1 MSKRLSLLMRTI
13 SIVAAA
19 AVTVGVVCF
28 PRIIAVDMHNVPH
41 GWLVCLLAGMSF
53 SYVYG
58 FGFIPENKTLRILFS
73 PVIAWPLMIIG
84 ALMIAA

>member
-1 MSKRLSLLMRTI
+1 MSKGVLLFTRVL
-13 SIVAAA
+13 SIVAAF
-19 AVTVGVVCF
+19 AVTVAVICF
-28 PRIIAVDMHNVPH
+28 PRLVAVDMHSVPH

>member
-1 MSKRLSLLMRTI
+1 MSRGVLFLTRVL
-13 SIVAAA
+13 SIVAAL
-19 AVTVGVVCF
+19 AVTVVVVCF
-28 PRIIAVDMHNVPH
+28 PRLIAVDMHSVPH

>member
-1 MSKRLSLLMRTI
+1 MSKGVLLFARAL
-13 SIVAAA
+13 SIVAAL
-19 AVTVGVVCF
+19 AVTVVIVCF
-28 PRIIAVDMHNVPH
+28 PRLVAVDMHSVPH